1 MGSFKRRERATVWG
15 GEKGKFRRKGEEGTI
30 GLIREE
36 RSRGV
41 KRRNKKK
48 S

>member
-1 MGSFKRRERATVWG
+1 MESFKRMERATVWG
-15 GEKGKFRRKGEEGTI
+15 WRKGKFRRKGKEGTI

-36 RSRGV
+36 RRRGV